1 MIMPISFMIGALI
14 PTGVLTFLFLWLSKK
29 LIASRLVGWLVANVL
44 SLIIAIVV
52 GAFNLADGGAPE
64 FAEAFFGYIVPQIVW
79 LGVTG
84 FIVRGQVAKQ
94 AKS

>member
-14 PTGVLTFLFLWLSKK
+14 PTGVLTLFIFWLSKK
-29 LIASRLVGWLVANVL
+29 LIASRLAGWLVANVL
-44 SLIIAIVV
+44 SLIIATVV
-52 GAFNLADGGAPE
+52 GAFRLADGGAPE

-79 LGVTG
+79 LVVTG